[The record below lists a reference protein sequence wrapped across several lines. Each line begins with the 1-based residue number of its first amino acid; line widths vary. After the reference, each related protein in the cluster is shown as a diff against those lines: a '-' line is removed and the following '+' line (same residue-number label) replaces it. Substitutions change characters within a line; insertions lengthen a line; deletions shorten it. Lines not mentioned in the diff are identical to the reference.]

1 MTKKTNMDI
10 YLTRTTDTL
19 ISLKDRAKLTKTLNA
34 DLIISLHCNYSPN
47 RDSSGLEIYV
57 SERIGKNFKEATWI
71 AMQIHTSLGAN
82 FGFVE
87 RGIKF
92 EDFYILR
99 ETINHCPSI
108 LIELGF
114 LSNLDEAN
122 YLNVDRNIKSL
133 ALVILKSL
141 EF

>member
-1 MTKKTNMDI
+1 M
-10 YLTRTTDTL
+10 
-19 ISLKDRAKLTKTLNA
+19 
-34 DLIISLHCNYSPN
+34 ISLHCNYSPN

-87 RGIKF
+87 RGIRF